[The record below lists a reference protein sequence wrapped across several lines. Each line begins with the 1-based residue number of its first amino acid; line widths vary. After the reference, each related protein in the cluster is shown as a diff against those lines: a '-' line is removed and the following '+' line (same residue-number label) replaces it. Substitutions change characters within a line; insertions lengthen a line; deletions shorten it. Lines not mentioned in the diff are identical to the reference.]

1 MATVDE
7 DLMAEINESLRV
19 MGEADIRWA
28 KLVRKIAKP
37 KSVPQEE
44 KEFAENNPAQKQ
56 PAKKRKSLSAT
67 ACGCDRS

>member
-7 DLMAEINESLRV
+7 DLMAEINESLRI

-28 KLVRKIAKP
+28 KLVRKIARP
-37 KSVPQEE
+37 KSVRH
-44 KEFAENNPAQKQ
+44 ATKQ
-56 PAKKRKSLSAT
+56 NTGKQTETLSAT